1 MISYSEE
8 RCTAPHVKFSLG
20 ADTPPAPP
28 PTTTLQCIQ
37 GQIDLKIQTLMQ
49 ISTKLCILVENV
61 IPLFYLMIEKMNLSY
76 HVLSMEK
83 LFSSLQTL
91 NSTQQ

>member
-1 MISYSEE
+1 
-8 RCTAPHVKFSLG
+8 
-20 ADTPPAPP
+20 
-28 PTTTLQCIQ
+28 
-37 GQIDLKIQTLMQ
+37 MQ

-61 IPLFYLMIEKMNLSY
+61 IPLFYFMIEKMNLSY

-91 NSTQQ
+91 NSTQQWSEKEEIATLEMQN